1 MQELLEKVQEYRD
14 AETSPIV
21 VSRLNSVCVDI
32 LGMLQKEKEV
42 MCEFADE
49 FAIECI
55 NFHHEKTMSQEQF
68 FNKTFNT
75 KEK

>member
-1 MQELLEKVQEYRD
+1 MQELLERVQEYRD

-32 LGMLQKEKEV
+32 IGMLEKEKETIV
-42 MCEFADE
+42 NFTYNCRNLMAADE
-49 FAIECI
+49 FAIT
-55 NFHHEKTMSQEQF
+55 HWYD
-68 FNKTFNT
+68 KTFNT